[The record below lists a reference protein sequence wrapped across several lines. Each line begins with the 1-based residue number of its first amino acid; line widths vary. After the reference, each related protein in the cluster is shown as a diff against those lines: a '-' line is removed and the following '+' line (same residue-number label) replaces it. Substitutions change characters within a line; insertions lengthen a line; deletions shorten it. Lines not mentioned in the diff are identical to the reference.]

1 MYHYRP
7 SRPAVVQLKLLLS
20 HLSLGVGC
28 GGACV
33 LGILDTILIPVCL
46 CYQFSSQL
54 GKYMIIMSATG
65 AILATGFQL
74 SGK

>member
-1 MYHYRP
+1 MYRYCP

-33 LGILDTILIPVCL
+33 LGSFLKPFLS
-46 CYQFSSQL
+46 QFVYVLS
-54 GKYMIIMSATG
+54 
-65 AILATGFQL
+65 FQVNL
-74 SGK
+74 ENI